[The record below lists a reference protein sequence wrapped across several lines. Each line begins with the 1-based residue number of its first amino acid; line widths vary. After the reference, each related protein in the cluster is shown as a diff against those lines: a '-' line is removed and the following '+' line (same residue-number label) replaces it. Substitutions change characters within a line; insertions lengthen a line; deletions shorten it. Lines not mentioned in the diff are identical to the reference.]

1 MATASPK
8 SLYWKGVRTAAPF
21 LLMVTPFG
29 LLFGVVATEAGLSLA
44 HTMGFS
50 IVVIAGAAQFTAL
63 QLMTEQAPIIVI
75 LASALAVNLRM
86 AMYSAALAPYLGP
99 APLWQ
104 RALIGYFNVDQ
115 TYAMSIMEYEAKPQ
129 LTVAARVAYFLGI
142 ATPICPVWYVMT
154 YIGAVVGSTIPDAFA
169 LDFAV
174 PITFLAIVAPA
185 FKTLAHVAAAFTAIV
200 LAVTLSWMPYN
211 LWLLLAGL
219 AGMIVG
225 AEVERRVGRARVR
238 PT

>member
-1 MATASPK
+1 MAAASPK

-29 LLFGVVATEAGLSLA
+29 LLFGVVATEAGMPLA
-44 HTMGFS
+44 QIMGFS

-104 RALIGYFNVDQ
+104 RALVGYLNVDQ
-115 TYAMSIMEYEAKPQ
+115 TYALSIMEYEARPQ
-129 LTVAARVAYFLGI
+129 MTVAGRVAYYLGV
-142 ATPICPVWYVMT
+142 ATPICPFWYLAT
-154 YIGAVVGSTIPDAFA
+154 YLGAVLGSTIPPAFA

-185 FKTLAHVAAAFTAIV
+185 FKTLAHVAAAVTAVI
-200 LAVTLSWMPYN
+200 LAVALSWMPYN
-211 LWLLLAGL
+211 LWLLLAAL

-225 AEVERRVGRARVR
+225 AEVERRMGRTRMR
-238 PT
+238 PS